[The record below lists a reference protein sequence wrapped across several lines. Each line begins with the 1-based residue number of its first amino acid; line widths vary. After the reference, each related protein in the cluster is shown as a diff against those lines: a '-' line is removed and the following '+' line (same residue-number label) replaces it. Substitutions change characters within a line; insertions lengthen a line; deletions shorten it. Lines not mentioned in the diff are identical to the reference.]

1 MVREFPKKIDDRMR
15 PSQIRD
21 ILLCLL
27 VATVSCGGFCAII
40 VWISCELM
48 NLSGT

>member
-1 MVREFPKKIDDRMR
+1 MKPHSAKET
-15 PSQIRD
+15 
-21 ILLCLL
+21 ILILL